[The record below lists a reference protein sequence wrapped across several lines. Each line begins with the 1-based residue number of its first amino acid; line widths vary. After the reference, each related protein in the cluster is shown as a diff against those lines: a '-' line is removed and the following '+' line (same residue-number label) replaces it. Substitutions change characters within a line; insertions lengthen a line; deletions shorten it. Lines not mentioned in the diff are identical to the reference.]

1 MRYQPPPPAVVLV
14 KPRVGA
20 STPAFRDVLKP
31 PLVTPRPVAPKG
43 ALPPVASPKPRPA
56 TAPPPTH
63 ATGPK
68 HSLPSPPAAG
78 ATLKAAQAAHA
89 DRAQAHAHHEHGRLE
104 RREALNTT
112 EEERQ
117 EHRHLGLIA
126 EHLVAPPPPPPTLVT
141 QPSAPPPPRI
151 DPERALAMIE
161 RVQRYERAG
170 RPGLQLSLGKSL
182 GGDVELERLAKGVV
196 SVRVRGR
203 SGPLPTAVVRQLRT
217 ALAQQGLKL
226 GAFIEA

>member
-1 MRYQPPPPAVVLV
+1 MRYQPPPPAVVVV

-20 STPAFRDVLKP
+20 PAAAFRDVLKP
-31 PLVTPRPVAPKG
+31 PTVTPRPVPPKVATPV
-43 ALPPVASPKPRPA
+43 ALPRPRPA
-56 TAPPPTH
+56 AAPPPTH

-68 HSLPSPPAAG
+68 HSLPSPPATG
-78 ATLKAAQAAHA
+78 ATLKAAQV
-89 DRAQAHAHHEHGRLE
+89 DRAQAHAHHAHGRLK
-104 RREALNTT
+104 RREALNAT

-126 EHLVAPPPPPPTLVT
+126 DHLIAPPPPPPLVA
-141 QPSAPPPPRI
+141 QASAPPPSPRI
-151 DPERALAMIE
+151 DPERALAMVE
-161 RVQRYERAG
+161 KVQRYERAG

-203 SGPLPTAVVRQLRT
+203 SGPLPTAVVRQLRA